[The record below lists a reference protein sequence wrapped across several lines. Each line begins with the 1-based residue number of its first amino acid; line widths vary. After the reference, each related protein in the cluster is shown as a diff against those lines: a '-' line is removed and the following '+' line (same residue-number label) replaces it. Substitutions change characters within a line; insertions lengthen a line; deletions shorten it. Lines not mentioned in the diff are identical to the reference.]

1 MGHKVKTSESFV
13 NAVAPE
19 EISELEENHGPQI
32 EEGLGELASR
42 DSSLFGLLFTL
53 LAVKTL
59 PHIIALTVASILL
72 YSIAAGSE
80 GLAAVGFTSL
90 AIGYA
95 TTALLSNNDG
105 IRSWTHLAPWEGE
118 RPPLLKRTLLSTRI
132 LIVPFSVAAV
142 FGLCFLML
150 TNDAA
155 VDALAVVLASLFVFW
170 AVAQGRSFSAWAASV
185 AAKNLPAM
193 GEKTGNGYVGLTM
206 IGTLVTL
213 LGAAGVMAYALLHST
228 NPLSKVNIGYV
239 LLFTGLSLGVFVL
252 MKGLTWKYRNTA
264 MKDKALRRFHFRW
277 SLLAHLFVTWH
288 LLTVFRHIVM
298 EPSELEVYVEEIA
311 LMILTVFMGIWTLT
325 SRGVG
330 SELKLLNN
338 NNALPW
344 GLAFGYAYA
353 GSVAVINSF
362 LGENLLLVMVLGHLI
377 AAMTGVLMH
386 RSILRKLLEQRVNE
400 LEIQRIMTVAN
411 LHPVDE
417 DGRRKTMDT
426 VHLEEP
432 ENEQEDWRSELDNDW
447 EKQQDVGLKA
457 EVEWEEVIT
466 IED

>member
-1 MGHKVKTSESFV
+1 MKTSESFV
-13 NAVAPE
+13 NTVAPE
-19 EISELEENHGPQI
+19 EISQLEEIPSPQI

-42 DSSLFGLLFTL
+42 DSSLLGLLFTL

-59 PHIIALTVASILL
+59 PHILALTVASILL

-95 TTALLSNNDG
+95 TTAFLSNSEA
-105 IRSWTHLAPWEGE
+105 IRSWTQLAPWESE
-118 RPPLLKRTLLSTRI
+118 RPPLMKRVLLSSRI
-132 LIVPFSVAAV
+132 LILPFSVAAV
-142 FGLCFLML
+142 FGLSFIML
-150 TNDAA
+150 TNDSA
-155 VDALAVVLASLFVFW
+155 VDALAVVLASLFVLW
-170 AVAQGRSFSAWAASV
+170 AVAQGRSFSAWAASI

-193 GEKTGNGYVGLTM
+193 GHKTGNGYVGLTM
-206 IGTLVTL
+206 IGTLVTVV
-213 LGAAGVMAYALLHST
+213 GAAGVMGYAMLHAT
-228 NPLSKVNIGYV
+228 NPLSKINIGYV
-239 LLFTGLSLGVFVL
+239 LLFTGLSLGVFAL
-252 MKGLTWKYRNTA
+252 MKGLTWTVRKTA

-277 SLLAHLFVTWH
+277 SLLVHLFVTWH

-298 EPSELEVYVEEIA
+298 EPSELEVYIEEIA

-377 AAMTGVLMH
+377 AATTGVIMH
-386 RSILRKLLEQRVNE
+386 RSVLKKLLDQRADE
-400 LEIQRIMTVAN
+400 LEIKRIMTDVN
-411 LHPVDE
+411 PRSE
-417 DGRRKTMDT
+417 DDG
-426 VHLEEP
+426 EEP
-432 ENEQEDWRSELDNDW
+432 SIVGTVRIEEPVKDQEDWRSELDNDW
-447 EKQQDVGLKA
+447 EKQPDVGLNA
-457 EVEWEEVIT
+457 EVEWEEVIN